1 MKTLEQLDLKDQR
14 VLMRV
19 DFNVP
24 LDDGVVDDNFRIRA
38 ALPSVRYCL
47 EHGAALILISHLGRP
62 GGKTVPELSLLPV
75 AEELET
81 LLKQDILFS
90 QDCISDQAVQ
100 VSQSL
105 QPGAVH
111 LLENL
116 RFHPQEEANEAGFSA
131 RLAQHGTL
139 YVNEAFGTAHRAH
152 ASNLGVVSHF
162 DQPGIGFLMARE
174 LEFLRSRLE
183 RPQRPFAVV
192 LGGAKVAGKL
202 ELVRALVPKADR
214 LVIGGGLAFTFLRA
228 QGKNV
233 GGSLVDQNLIA
244 EAAEILA
251 RARAGGVELFLPSDV
266 VAADEVSAAANWALM
281 TLDQLGPGDIGVDIG
296 PETCALFAQALRGV
310 RTVFW
315 NGPMGVFELPAFRT
329 GTEMIIGAIADAT
342 LAGAVSVV
350 GGGDSVA
357 AIQALDEPKHF
368 THVSTGGGAALALL
382 SGAALPALEVLS

>member
-1 MKTLEQLDLKDQR
+1 MPVGLAATNFL
-14 VLMRV
+14 
-19 DFNVP
+19 P
-24 LDDGVVDDNFRIRA
+24 VVGQVA
-38 ALPSVRYCL
+38 ERYPGL
-47 EHGAALILISHLGRP
+47 RLIVAHMGRP

-162 DQPGIGFLMARE
+162 DQLGIGFLMARE

-202 ELVRALVPKADR
+202 ELIRALVPKADR

-266 VAADEVSAAANWALM
+266 VAADEVSAAANWGLM

-296 PETCALFAQALRGV
+296 PETCALFAQALEGV

-329 GTEMIIGAIADAT
+329 GTEMIISAIAHAT

-368 THVSTGGGAALALL
+368 THISTGGGAALALL
-382 SGAALPALEVLS
+382 SGATLPALDVLS

>member
-38 ALPSVRYCL
+38 ALPSVRHCL

-90 QDCISDQAVQ
+90 QDCISDQAVR

-105 QPGAVH
+105 QRGAVH

-162 DQPGIGFLMARE
+162 DHPGIGFLMARE

-296 PETCALFAQALRGV
+296 PETCALFAQALEGV

-368 THVSTGGGAALALL
+368 THISTGGGAALALL

>member
-1 MKTLEQLDLKDQR
+1 MNTLEQLDLKDQR

-24 LDDGVVDDNFRIRA
+24 LDDGVVDDNYRIRA

-47 EHGAALILISHLGRP
+47 EHGAALVLISHLGRP

-75 AEELET
+75 AEELEA
-81 LLKQDILFS
+81 LLNRDILFS

-100 VSQSL
+100 VSRSL

-139 YVNEAFGTAHRAH
+139 YVNEAFGSAHRAH

-162 DQPGIGFLMARE
+162 DQLGIGFLMARE

-233 GGSLVDQNLIA
+233 GGSLVDQNLIE
-244 EAAEILA
+244 EAADILA
-251 RARAGGVELFLPSDV
+251 RVRAGGVELFLPSDV
-266 VAADEVSAAANWALM
+266 VAADEVSAAAHWGLM

-296 PETCALFAQALRGV
+296 PETCALFAQALTGV
-310 RTVFW
+310 RTVFL

-329 GTEMIIGAIADAT
+329 GTEMLISAIANAT

>member
-116 RFHPQEEANEAGFSA
+116 RFHPQEEANEAGFAA

-152 ASNLGVVSHF
+152 ASNLGVVRHF
-162 DQPGIGFLMARE
+162 DQLGIGFLMARE